1 MPFFSPSFRTVSASG
16 SLALGSPVDFAYGLV
31 VAVPISVAITPDLI
45 DLQNPEWAISGVIS
59 ILQNQ
64 LPAKLDALDTKHN
77 DDIILR
83 DVVKYYRAPL
93 ATFDALPAVVVVSTD
108 TEYLDEYRNNE
119 LRSHN
124 LRLEVYEESHEY
136 LNDLLP
142 QEVLAARLSR
152 TVTGIHR
159 VLVENEQ
166 LIVDAV
172 ARACHM
178 LIEGI
183 EYSDFVPVER
193 GVFRGALMNLRVDFT
208 TV

>member
-1 MPFFSPSFRTVSASG
+1 MVQRIFFPNAPSGTINAAQRALIGMGYGGIAIAAGSA
-16 SLALGSPVDFAYGLV
+16 
-31 VAVPISVAITPDLI
+31 AITPDLI

-59 ILQNQ
+59 ILQSQ
-64 LPAKLDALDTKHN
+64 LPTKLDALDAKHA
-77 DDIILR
+77 DGITLR

-93 ATFDALPAVVVVSTD
+93 ATFDALPAVVVLSTD
-108 TEYLDEYRNNE
+108 TEYIDEYRNNE

-172 ARACHM
+172 ARACHV